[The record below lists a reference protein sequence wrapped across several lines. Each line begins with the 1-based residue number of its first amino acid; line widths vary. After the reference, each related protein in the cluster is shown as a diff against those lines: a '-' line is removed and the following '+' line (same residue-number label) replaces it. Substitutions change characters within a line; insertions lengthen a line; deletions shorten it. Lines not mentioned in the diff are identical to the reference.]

1 MIITETIK
9 EYKSILQKIK
19 SNNLK
24 IAFVPTMGALHNG
37 HLNLVKIAKEK
48 SDVVV
53 VSLFVNPTQFAP
65 NEDFEKYPRTLEKDL
80 QLCENEG
87 VDIVFIPKQLE
98 IYPIGF
104 ASLIEIKNITENF
117 EGIKRPGH
125 FNGVATIVAKLFNII
140 QPDVA
145 VFGQKDYQQCLL
157 IKKLVMDFNFNVEII
172 ISPTL
177 REKDGLAMSSRNV
190 YLRKDD
196 REDAAII
203 FVALEKTRQLIE
215 NGETDR
221 KIINGFLLNYLKKIV
236 NIKVDY
242 AQIALANDLSTPD
255 FFLAG
260 DEVVILIAVYIGT
273 TRLIDNSL
281 FKIPSK
287 LTF

>member
-1 MIITETIK
+1 MIIIENIV
-9 EYKSILQKIK
+9 EYKSVLKRIK
-19 SNNLK
+19 TSNST

-37 HLNLVKIAKEK
+37 HLNLVKIAKNK
-48 SDVVV
+48 CDIVI
-53 VSLFVNPTQFAP
+53 VSLFVNPKQFGP
-65 NEDFEKYPRTLEKDL
+65 NEDFEKYPRTLEKDIE
-80 QLCENEG
+80 LCEQNG
-87 VDIVFIPKQLE
+87 VDVVFIPYQLE

-104 ASLIEIKNITENF
+104 ASQIEIKNITETF
-117 EGIKRPGH
+117 EGSKRPGH

-157 IKKLVMDFNFNVEII
+157 IKKLVLDFNFNIEII
-172 ISPTL
+172 IAATL
-177 REKDGLAMSSRNV
+177 REKDGLAMSSRNI
-190 YLRKDD
+190 YLRSND
-196 REDAAII
+196 REDASII

-236 NIKVDY
+236 NIKIDY

-273 TRLIDNSL
+273 TRLIDNTL

>member
-1 MIITETIK
+1 MIIIENIV
-9 EYKSILQKIK
+9 EYKSVLKRIK
-19 SNNLK
+19 TSNST

-37 HLNLVKIAKEK
+37 HLNLVKIAKNK
-48 SDVVV
+48 CDIVI
-53 VSLFVNPTQFAP
+53 VSLFVNPKQFGP
-65 NEDFEKYPRTLEKDL
+65 NEDFEKYPRTLEKDIE
-80 QLCENEG
+80 LCEQNG
-87 VDIVFIPKQLE
+87 VDVVFIPHQLE
-98 IYPIGF
+98 MYPIGF
-104 ASLIEIKNITENF
+104 ASQIEIKNITETF
-117 EGIKRPGH
+117 EGSKRPGH

-157 IKKLVMDFNFNVEII
+157 IKKLVLDFNFNIEII
-172 ISPTL
+172 IAATL
-177 REKDGLAMSSRNV
+177 REKDGLAMSSRNI
-190 YLRKDD
+190 YLRSND
-196 REDAAII
+196 REDASII

-221 KIINGFLLNYLKKIV
+221 KIINGFLLNYLKKII
-236 NIKVDY
+236 NIKIDY

-260 DEVVILIAVYIGT
+260 DDVVILIAVYIGT
-273 TRLIDNSL
+273 TRLIDNTL